1 MGLLMD
7 IFTYDDRDSY
17 DANFTRW
24 YLMNTKEHRD
34 WGQTPYSLDVAVRVF
49 ESIYGSRKYKQLSLF
64 GK

>member
-7 IFTYDDRDSY
+7 IFTYDERDSY

-24 YLMNTKEHRD
+24 YLMNSKEHRE
-34 WGQTPYSLDVAVRVF
+34 WGQKPYSLAVAVKVS